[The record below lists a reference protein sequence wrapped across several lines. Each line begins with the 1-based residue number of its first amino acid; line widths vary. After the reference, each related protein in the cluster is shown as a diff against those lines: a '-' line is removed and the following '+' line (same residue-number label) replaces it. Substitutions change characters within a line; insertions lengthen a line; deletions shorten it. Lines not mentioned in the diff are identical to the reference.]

1 MTTLQSRRGDRP
13 HGRLIY
19 RHMALVVTYSINVVF
34 PAIAKAE
41 GPLLAFA
48 TIWAALAR
56 LRDAVGHCECLL
68 IGVDQK

>member
-1 MTTLQSRRGDRP
+1 
-13 HGRLIY
+13 LIY
-19 RHMALVVTYSINVVF
+19 RHTALVATYSISVVF